1 MSNSFYLGA
10 YGKEENIYLFHESL
24 RLPMSE
30 VKNLKVGWHWHS
42 SYNKC
47 ASLFPED
54 ELENFLS
61 ENRLLV
67 KKIKKHRGL
76 VDKLIATIVY
86 EWKINEKPQ
95 GYSISPRL
103 IQLLAEINA
112 SLEIDILTVKDCESV
127 RPPTEVAL

>member
-10 YGKEENIYLFHESL
+10 YGKEKNVYMFHESL
-24 RLPMSE
+24 ELPMSE
-30 VKNLKVGWHWHS
+30 VKSLKVGWHWHS

-47 ASLFPED
+47 SSLFPED

-61 ENRLLV
+61 ENRELV

-86 EWKINEKPQ
+86 EWNMNEKPQ
-95 GYSISPRL
+95 GYSISPHL

-112 SLEIDILTVKDCESV
+112 SLEVDVFIVKDYESI